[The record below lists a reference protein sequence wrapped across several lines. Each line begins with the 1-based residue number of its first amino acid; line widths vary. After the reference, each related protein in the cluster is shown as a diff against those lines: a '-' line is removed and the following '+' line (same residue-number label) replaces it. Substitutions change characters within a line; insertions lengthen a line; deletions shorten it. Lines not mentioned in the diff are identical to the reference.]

1 MKRKLESDLQD
12 EVKQFLINKRVYH
25 WRFQAQSNLNGVPD
39 ILCLYKGFFIG
50 LELKR
55 PKQGT
60 PTELQLRTLKAIND
74 NGGIGIIVDQLIDVE
89 RLIDVIDDYY
99 YCDNIYAEN
108 ILEYYEIR
116 TNKYEKK

>member
-1 MKRKLESDLQD
+1 MKKRLESDLQD
-12 EVKQFLINKRVYH
+12 EVKQLLTKKRVYH
-25 WRFQAQSNLNGVPD
+25 WRFQAQSNLNGIPD

-55 PKQGT
+55 PKQGK
-60 PTELQLRTLKAIND
+60 PTDLQLRTIKAIND
-74 NGGIGIIVDQLIDVE
+74 NGGIGIVVDQLIDVE

-99 YCDNIYAEN
+99 YYDNIYAEN

-116 TNKYEKK
+116 KNL